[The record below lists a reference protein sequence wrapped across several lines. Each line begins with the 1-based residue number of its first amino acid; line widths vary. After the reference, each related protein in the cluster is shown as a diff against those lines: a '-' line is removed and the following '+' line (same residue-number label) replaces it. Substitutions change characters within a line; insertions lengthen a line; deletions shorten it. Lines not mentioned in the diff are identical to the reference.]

1 MNSKRILL
9 VLGLLLLTLGI
20 GSASAEPVS
29 QVEGF
34 AIHLVVSEDGTLTPR
49 EVSLGALSLE
59 IPGEEEPMIVDLEGI
74 SVKNFSQE
82 GLESFLQGLGL
93 AVEIPRLV
101 IAPEQVEVLMNHGIQ
116 SLAIHKKSHGDYQ
129 EIGIFANNTKAF
141 EAKMSDAAL
150 DLALA
155 EVGLVDMAESLLGSF
170 LMMNEATVSLSF
182 PGAAGDVV
190 FTDMIEAAKGE
201 PLNRIEAGA
210 TLAGNEIVSVAGV
223 TLNEINEVL
232 DEMGGLVMWRKLSV
246 APLEM
251 LDANQIVAT
260 AGRNGLRLGD
270 DQGRWMEIAWDQDSR
285 MALYDLV
292 PMSFDLMQSVGY
304 SVPDMYADMI
314 PTVTALVEAWLPST
328 ELKLVVHE
336 ATEMV
341 EDLPEIQI
349 GQMLTVEL
357 DEEARLSI
365 GGMSLGKTTLDYNA
379 IAPYEWIALRFDGK
393 NREIRSAVAGQSMPI
408 VFLGDHAVAQAGDL
422 LAQNMAI
429 AGLSKIPWDKGD
441 ALLERIYIHGVA
453 LAAAGQTPDEGAL
466 DYKAKQLRIAR
477 YFIPS
482 VLIGREDGHIALGD
496 ANGAVNLTYYLG
508 PQGKP
513 LADTV
518 KMYTAQVPQG
528 LAQASLTVDPNKLT
542 VDLVSDGH
550 NSSILGIRWD
560 PDLRQSMLSVI
571 DKATG
576 MNMMVDQA
584 AQELAFLGLSKE
596 SIPQVET
603 TLLEYLV
610 GAGTFR
616 WGLQVTLIDS
626 MEGVPPT
633 PIEEAISS
641 FGLIRLP

>member
-1 MNSKRILL
+1 
-9 VLGLLLLTLGI
+9 
-20 GSASAEPVS
+20 
-29 QVEGF
+29 VEGF
-34 AIHLVVSEDGTLTPR
+34 VIHLEVSEDGTLTPR

-59 IPGEEEPMIVDLEGI
+59 IPGEEEPMMIDLEGI

-82 GLESFLQGLGL
+82 GLESFLKSLGL

-101 IAPEQVEVLMNHGIQ
+101 IAPEQVEVLMAHGIQ
-116 SLAIHKKSHGDYQ
+116 SVAIQKKSQGDYQ
-129 EIGIFANNTKAF
+129 EIGIFANNVKAF

-155 EVGLVDMAESLLGSF
+155 QVGLVDMAESLLGSF
-170 LMMNEATVSLSF
+170 LMMDEATVSLSF
-182 PGAAGDVV
+182 PGSGGEVVLADV
-190 FTDMIEAAKGE
+190 IEPEKGE

-210 TLAGNEIVSVAGV
+210 TLAGNEIVSIAGV
-223 TLNEINEVL
+223 TLDEVNEVL
-232 DEMGGLVMWRKLSV
+232 DEMGGLVMWRKLAV
-246 APLEM
+246 APLDM

-270 DQGRWMEIAWDQDSR
+270 DQGRWMEIAWDKDSR
-285 MALYDLV
+285 AALYDLV

-304 SVPDMYADMI
+304 SVPEMYADMV
-314 PTVTALVEAWLPST
+314 PTVVALVEAWLPNT
-328 ELKLVVHE
+328 ELTFVAHG
-336 ATEMV
+336 ATEVV
-341 EDLPEIQI
+341 EDLPVIQI

-365 GGMSLGKTTLDYNA
+365 GGMSLGKVALDYNA
-379 IAPYEWIALRFDGK
+379 IAPYKWVALRFDGE
-393 NREIRSAVAGQSMPI
+393 NREIRSAVAGQSLP
-408 VFLGDHAVAQAGDL
+408 VVYFGDHAIAQAGSL
-422 LAQNMAI
+422 LAQNLAI
-429 AGLSKIPWDKGD
+429 PGLATVPWEKGD
-441 ALLERIYIHGVA
+441 ALLERIYIRGVA
-453 LAAAGQTPDEGAL
+453 LATAGEVPDESVL
-466 DYKAKQLRIAR
+466 DYKAKQLRVMR

-482 VLIGREDGHIALGD
+482 VLVGLEDGHVALGNAD
-496 ANGAVNLTYYLG
+496 GAVDIVHYLG
-508 PQGKP
+508 VQGQP
-513 LADTV
+513 VADMV
-518 KMYTAQVPQG
+518 KMYTAQIPKG

-560 PDLRQSMLSVI
+560 PDLRKNLLGVVDQ
-571 DKATG
+571 ATG

-584 AQELAFLGLSKE
+584 AQELAFLGLSQE

-616 WGLQVTLIDS
+616 WGVQVTLIDS

-633 PIEEAISS
+633 PIEEAISN

>member
-34 AIHLVVSEDGTLTPR
+34 VIHLEVSEDGTITPH

-59 IPGEEEPMIVDLEGI
+59 IPGEEEPMIIDLEGV

-82 GLESFLQGLGL
+82 GLENFLKSLGM
-93 AVEIPRLV
+93 AVEIPRFVL
-101 IAPEQVEVLMNHGIQ
+101 APEQVEVLMAHGVQ
-116 SLAIHKKSHGDYQ
+116 SVAIHKKSHGDYQ

-155 EVGLVDMAESLLGSF
+155 EMGLVDVAESLLGSF
-170 LMMNEATVSLSF
+170 LMMEEATVSLSF
-182 PGAAGDVV
+182 PGAGGEVV
-190 FTDMIEAAKGE
+190 FTDMVEAAKGE

-210 TLAGNEIVSVAGV
+210 TLAGNEIVSVAGITIDEV
-223 TLNEINEVL
+223 DEVL
-232 DEMGGLVMWRKLSV
+232 DEMGGLVMWRKLAVS
-246 APLEM
+246 PLDM

-260 AGRNGLRLGD
+260 AGRNGLRLED
-270 DQGRWMEIAWDQDSR
+270 DQGKWAEIAWDNDSR
-285 MALYDLV
+285 AALYDLV
-292 PMSFDLMQSVGY
+292 PMAFDLMQSVGY
-304 SVPDMYADMI
+304 SVPDVYADMI
-314 PTVTALVEAWLPST
+314 PTVTALVEAWLPNT
-328 ELKLVVHE
+328 ELKFVVHG
-336 ATEMV
+336 ATESV
-341 EDLPEIQI
+341 EDLPVIHV

-365 GGMSLGKTTLDYNA
+365 GGMSLGKVALDYNA
-379 IAPYEWIALRFDGK
+379 IAPYKWLALRFDGE

-408 VFLGDHAVAQAGDL
+408 VCFGDHAIAQAGDL
-422 LAQNMAI
+422 LAENLAMP
-429 AGLSKIPWDKGD
+429 GLSTIPWDKGD
-441 ALLERIYIHGVA
+441 ALLERIHIRGVA
-453 LAAAGQTPDEGAL
+453 LTTPGETPDESVL
-466 DYKAKQLRIAR
+466 DYKAKQLKVVR

-482 VLIGREDGHIALGD
+482 VLIGLEDGHVALGNAD
-496 ANGAVNLTYYLG
+496 GAVDIVHYLG
-508 PQGKP
+508 VQGQP
-513 LADTV
+513 VADTV
-518 KMYTAQVPQG
+518 KMYTAQIPKG
-528 LAQASLTVDPNKLT
+528 LAQASLTVDPNKLS
-542 VDLVSDGH
+542 VDLVTDGH

-560 PDLRQSMLSVI
+560 PDLRKNLLSVV

-576 MNMMVDQA
+576 MNVMVDQA
-584 AQELAFLGLSKE
+584 AQELAFLGLSQE

-616 WGLQVTLIDS
+616 WGVQVTLIDS

-633 PIEEAISS
+633 PIEEAISN